1 MYILPKTA
9 KRKHDQYLLN
19 LIHIENKLISFPYFS
34 CLNIKNKNI
43 MLSSKIISISQ
54 KLFISLVVLSLLMAC
69 SPKNQPVSETDYTL
83 YVNPFVGAAEFGH
96 CFPGACVPFGLIQAG
111 PETGNCSWAYC
122 SGYQYEDSIINGF
135 SQTRLNGT
143 GCMDLGDVLMMPFS
157 GETVK
162 EKYGSHYDK
171 NTEQASPGYYS
182 VDLTDFGVK
191 AEMTASEHTAIHRY
205 TFNGKEKPHLLID
218 FQSALTGSENQLHKH
233 VLDANVNIENETT
246 VSGFSTTRVWLE
258 RTYYYVIKFSKPFVA
273 KTRLAKQSDDEKAP
287 RYVFDFDLKPDE
299 ELMVKVAISSTGVEG
314 AKKNLQSEIP
324 DWSFEPVREKAKK
337 QWNNYLSRIQIE
349 GTEEQKHIFYTSMYH
364 LFIQPNNIAD
374 AGNDVFYSTLSI
386 WDTYRAAH
394 PLYTILS
401 PERVDGFVN
410 SMLRQNDEQ
419 GFLPIWALWGKE
431 TYCMI
436 GNHAVP
442 IIVDAY
448 LKGFRGFDAERAY
461 RAVKTSLTKNHRNSE
476 WDVYNKYG
484 YYPFDLI
491 KTESVSKT
499 LESVYDDY
507 CAAQFAKAL
516 GKDEDYKYFTNRSG
530 FYKNLFDPQ
539 TRLMRGKDSKGN
551 WRTPFNSFELSHAST
566 AGGDYTE
573 GNAWQYTWHV
583 QHDVPGLVG
592 LMGSNEYFTE
602 KLDSLFEM
610 TSSQEGS
617 GFVADVTG
625 LIGQYAHGNEPS
637 HHVSYL
643 YTLAGKPWKTQK
655 LVREICKTKYMD
667 KINGLCGNDDCGQMS
682 AWYIFTSLGFYPV
695 NPCGGDYVIGAPQL
709 SKAVVQLADGK
720 TLTVIANN
728 LSEENKYVSSVKFNG
743 QQINSTQ
750 INHKKLMQ
758 GGTLEFEMTDQPVN
772 FTEK

>member
-1 MYILPKTA
+1 MLQIKSIVFKQKIFFAIVALG
-9 KRKHDQYLLN
+9 LL
-19 LIHIENKLISFPYFS
+19 I
-34 CLNIKNKNI
+34 
-43 MLSSKIISISQ
+43 
-54 KLFISLVVLSLLMAC
+54 AC
-69 SPKNQPVSETDYTL
+69 SAPKEPAAKPDFTQ

-96 CFPGACVPFGLIQAG
+96 CFPNACVPFGLIQAG

-122 SGYQYEDSIINGF
+122 SGYQYEDTIINGF

-157 GETVK
+157 GETVR
-162 EKYGSHYDK
+162 EKYGSHFDK
-171 NTEQASPGYYS
+171 TKEKATPEYYS
-182 VDLTDFGVK
+182 VDLTDFGIK
-191 AEMTASEHTAIHRY
+191 AEMTASEHAAIHRY
-205 TFNGKEKPHLLID
+205 NFTGNEKPHLLID
-218 FQSALTGSENQLHKH
+218 FQSAMVGSEKQLRKH
-233 VLDANVNIENETT
+233 VLDAGVNIENETT
-246 VSGFSTTRVWLE
+246 ISGFSRTTVWLE
-258 RTYYYVIKFSKPFVA
+258 RTYYYAIEFSKPFSS
-273 KTRLAKQSDDEKAP
+273 KTELAKESDEEKAP
-287 RYVFDFDLKPDE
+287 RYVFDFDLKPGE
-299 ELMVKVAISSTGVEG
+299 ELMVKVALSSTSVEN
-314 AKKNLQSEIP
+314 AKKNLQAEIP
-324 DWSFEPVREKAKK
+324 EWGFETIRDAAKEK
-337 QWNNYLSRIQIE
+337 WNNYLSRVQIE
-349 GTEEQKHIFYTSMYH
+349 GSEEQKHIFYTSMYH

-374 AGNDVFYSTLSI
+374 VNEDVFYSTLSI

-410 SMLRQNDEQ
+410 SMLHQNDEQ

-436 GNHAVP
+436 GNHSVP

-448 LKGFRGFDAERAY
+448 LKGFKGFDAERAY
-461 RAVKTSLTKNHRNSE
+461 QAVKTSLTQNHRMSE

-516 GKDEDYKYFTNRSG
+516 NKEEDYKYFMNRSN
-530 FYKNLFDPQ
+530 FYKNLFDSG
-539 TRLMRGKDSKGN
+539 TKLMRGKDSSGN

-583 QHDVPGLVG
+583 QHDVPGLIE
-592 LMGSNEYFTE
+592 LMGSNEYFTT

-610 TSSQEGS
+610 SSSQEGS
-617 GFVADVTG
+617 GFVSDVTG

-637 HHVSYL
+637 HHVAYL

-655 LVREICKTKYMD
+655 LVHEICQTKYQD

-682 AWYIFTSLGFYPV
+682 AWYIFSNLGFYPV
-695 NPCGGDYVIGAPQL
+695 NPCGGEFVLGAPQL
-709 SKAVVQLADGK
+709 PKAVINLPNGKSFTMETENYSKDNIYVQSVELNGESYEK
-720 TLTVIANN
+720 NVISYQDIMNG
-728 LSEENKYVSSVKFNG
+728 SVLKFYMG
-743 QQINSTQ
+743 DQQ
-750 INHKKLMQ
+750 KK
-758 GGTLEFEMTDQPVN
+758 
-772 FTEK
+772 